1 MSGEYKRGMRFLSV
15 MVSIAFLS
23 PVAGFE
29 FNAGDRVVLLGNTFI
44 EREGNYGH
52 IETQLAAALAEKKII
67 FRNLGW
73 SGDNVFCAA
82 RSYFGP
88 PQEGFNRLKSH
99 LEFLKPTV
107 VIACYGAVAAFEG
120 QPGVE
125 KFLNGYT
132 RLLEMIKTTS
142 GARIILLSPPPCETL
157 DSPLPDM
164 MQQNRRL
171 AHYRDRIRELARSRE
186 CAFADLFGA
195 MKDGRVQSQPAGTFN
210 GIHYSQAGYRRLA
223 PVVAESLGIKQAV
236 PQDVSLERLRKIVV
250 EKNRLFFNRWR
261 PQNETYL
268 HGFRKHE
275 QGRNAKEVFKF
286 DSLVAKQDLQ
296 IHQLAKRILK

>member
-1 MSGEYKRGMRFLSV
+1 MSGGYKRGMRFLSV
-15 MVSIAFLS
+15 LVFIAFLS
-23 PVAGFE
+23 PAAGFE

-52 IETQLAAALAEKKII
+52 IETQLAAALAEKNII

-157 DSPLPDM
+157 GSPLPDM

-195 MKDGRVQSQPAGTFN
+195 MKDGTVQSQPAGTFN

-223 PVVAESLGIKQAV
+223 PVGCRDPRHQA
-236 PQDVSLERLRKIVV
+236 
-250 EKNRLFFNRWR
+250 NRAAGCF
-261 PQNETYL
+261 P
-268 HGFRKHE
+268 
-275 QGRNAKEVFKF
+275 
-286 DSLVAKQDLQ
+286 
-296 IHQLAKRILK
+296 